1 MYDKTHMLVMD
12 YHENT
17 VHTLL
22 RERELNL
29 FIRKTRVQ
37 STHLMGS
44 SCGFL
49 FLRNSLMQCYPVEVE
64 WYSECLVCI
73 WLICEAY

>member
-1 MYDKTHMLVMD
+1 MYDKNHMLVMD
-12 YHENT
+12 YHENA

-44 SCGFL
+44 SCGSKEQVVL
-49 FLRNSLMQCYPVEVE
+49 TWKQASCCRGKHV
-64 WYSECLVCI
+64 I
-73 WLICEAY
+73 LIKIVLS